1 MIIFTDHALR
11 RMRER
16 KITKA
21 QVVETVK
28 NPEIEMAEDDDI
40 KLLRKHFGN
49 QSLEV
54 AVEMKGG
61 KNKIIVIT
69 LYWL

>member
-1 MIIFTDHALR
+1 MIIFTDHALK

-16 KITKA
+16 KILRA
-21 QVVETVK
+21 QVIETVEH
-28 NPEIEMAEDDDI
+28 PEIEIVEDDDI
-40 KLLRKHFGN
+40 KLLRKKFGN
-49 QSLEV
+49 KSLEV
-54 AVEMKGG
+54 AIESG